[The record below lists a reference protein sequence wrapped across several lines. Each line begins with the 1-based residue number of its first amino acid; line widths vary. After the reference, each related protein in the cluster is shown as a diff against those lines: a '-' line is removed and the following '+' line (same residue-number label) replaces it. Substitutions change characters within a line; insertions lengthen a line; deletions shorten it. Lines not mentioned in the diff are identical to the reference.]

1 MDMLYIS
8 PLLSLV
14 SVKLSVEPPLT
25 LTLPLLPPVKEILYP
40 VVSPSGLGGVQVNR
54 ILVESFLIT
63 NVKLLGAEET
73 EGQQSMH
80 RAMSLSMNYHTLY
93 NKGF

>member
-54 ILVESFLIT
+54 ILVELSST
-63 NVKLLGAEET
+63 VETPKLVGAEAT
-73 EGQQSMH
+73 EG
-80 RAMSLSMNYHTLY
+80 
-93 NKGF
+93 

>member
-1 MDMLYIS
+1 MDMLYTS

-14 SVKLSVEPPLT
+14 SVKLSVESPLT

-54 ILVESFLIT
+54 ILLGESFVIT
-63 NVKLLGAEET
+63 ELKLLGAEAT
-73 EGQQSMH
+73 EGQ
-80 RAMSLSMNYHTLY
+80 
-93 NKGF
+93 

>member
-1 MDMLYIS
+1 MTGSQATLSLKKCSDVPTMDMLYIS

-25 LTLPLLPPVKEILYP
+25 LTLPLLPPVKEILYS

-54 ILVESFLIT
+54 MLVESFPIT
-63 NVKLLGAEET
+63 NVKLVGAEAT
-73 EGQQSMH
+73 D
-80 RAMSLSMNYHTLY
+80 
-93 NKGF
+93 KP